1 MVCSSMH
8 LPVGERRGYFVKR
21 IQNSQQN
28 PGLYTLS
35 IYTMDGGGEDHM
47 WGLHTLTLD
56 RAFFPGYRIDS
67 GDQQSTMMMTG
78 RRPNQ

>member
-1 MVCSSMH
+1 
-8 LPVGERRGYFVKR
+8 
-21 IQNSQQN
+21 
-28 PGLYTLS
+28 
-35 IYTMDGGGEDHM
+35 MDGGGEDHM

-67 GDQQSTMMMTG
+67 GDQQSTMMMAG